1 MQVVVADL
9 WLSEQ
14 CAAVYINN
22 KQLQEKKKVQKH
34 AWRFE
39 DGSDVEMS
47 WNLYMPGIGNA
58 VVMQTGAAL
67 KPASAS
73 LPLSLAFP
81 LLNENHSGRIYN
93 TDHNAKGSFDSGT
106 CDTAF

>member
-1 MQVVVADL
+1 MNPCKCACLIQAVVANC

-47 WNLYMPGIGNA
+47 WNLYMPGVGNA
-58 VVMQTGAAL
+58 VVMQTGAASIL
-67 KPASAS
+67 DTY
-73 LPLSLAFP
+73 LFP
-81 LLNENHSGRIYN
+81 QPWHLHC
-93 TDHNAKGSFDSGT
+93 HM
-106 CDTAF
+106 